1 MQSPC
6 PYTYADLCFWISFST
21 EMHIFETSVYAN
33 LLLALLAYHELLKYY
48 RNLCY
53 VICICYFIRCHN
65 LIHTMVPTF
74 DDFRLFLS
82 LVNRN
87 SFALNTSVSKALF
100 ASLNNFRDI
109 PESEIIIRTLFK
121 ALDVY
126 WQTVLRRGGRIY
138 ICISNMSACIA
149 GPLLLIY

>member
-1 MQSPC
+1 
-6 PYTYADLCFWISFST
+6 
-21 EMHIFETSVYAN
+21 
-33 LLLALLAYHELLKYY
+33 
-48 RNLCY
+48 
-53 VICICYFIRCHN
+53 
-65 LIHTMVPTF
+65 MVPTF
-74 DDFRLFLS
+74 DGFRLFLS

-126 WQTVLRRGGRIY
+126 
-138 ICISNMSACIA
+138 
-149 GPLLLIY
+149 

>member
-1 MQSPC
+1 
-6 PYTYADLCFWISFST
+6 
-21 EMHIFETSVYAN
+21 
-33 LLLALLAYHELLKYY
+33 
-48 RNLCY
+48 
-53 VICICYFIRCHN
+53 
-65 LIHTMVPTF
+65 MVPTF

-126 WQTVLRRGGRIY
+126 
-138 ICISNMSACIA
+138 
-149 GPLLLIY
+149 